1 MTELIHRLIQSDD
14 NCFAGDY
21 YDPTHR
27 TDEIY
32 TCLDCLDAG
41 IRAAERERILAE
53 IDKLKPFIDEQGQAN
68 WFRHAAY
75 VRAIK
80 GDD

>member
-1 MTELIHRLIQSDD
+1 M
-14 NCFAGDY
+14 
-21 YDPTHR
+21 
-27 TDEIY
+27 
-32 TCLDCLDAG
+32 
-41 IRAAERERILAE
+41 AEPSQDSNDLCDSKICICTKLEQERILAE

-80 GDD
+80 GND